1 MDKRN
6 EVTLNGKRYLVLGHS
21 VCVYC
26 ESKVAW
32 RSGWRKVTSAKITAE
47 VFRAHSKAAACAD
60 VLCDL
65 KSAANYIDT
74 LGGNS
79 KSYRGTIAKAEV
91 LA

>member
-6 EVTLNGKRYLVLGHS
+6 EVTLNGKRYMVQGTA

-32 RSGWRKVTSAKITAE
+32 RSGWRAVRSAKIAAE
-47 VFRAHSKAAACAD
+47 VLRVYDKASVCAD

-65 KSAANYIDT
+65 KSMP
-74 LGGNS
+74 
-79 KSYRGTIAKAEV
+79 
-91 LA
+91 